1 MSMLIPCFP
10 LELAILPGEK
20 MQLHIFEMRYRQL
33 VSEAAKNNGTFGIP
47 CVINRKVSEFGT
59 EVRINRIIRQ
69 YENGESDIEVEGL
82 RIFKLLSMSNPLPSK
97 LYAGGEVD
105 FMDPAGHQYD
115 PKMLS
120 LYVEYMQQ
128 EEVDFVLKEPKTYY
142 QVLSELPLALSQRLQ
157 MMQITNPQ
165 MLGKSIR
172 NLLKLLIVSR
182 NAEKHS
188 NGRFLLN

>member
-1 MSMLIPCFP
+1 MIPYFP

-20 MQLHIFEMRYRQL
+20 MQLHIFEIRYRQL
-33 VSEAAKNNGTFGIP
+33 VAETSKNQGTFGIP
-47 CVINRKVSEFGT
+47 CIINRKISEFGT
-59 EVRINRIIRQ
+59 EVRINKIIRQ
-69 YENGESDIEVEGL
+69 YDNGESDIEVEGL
-82 RIFKLLSMSNPLPSK
+82 RVFKLLTIRNPLPSK

-115 PKMLS
+115 QKMLS

-128 EEVDFVLKEPKTYY
+128 EDVDYALKEPKTYY

-157 MMQITNPQ
+157 MMQISNPQ
-165 MLGKSIR
+165 ILGKSIR

-182 NAEKHS
+182 NAEKQS
-188 NGRFLLN
+188 GGKFLLN